1 MSLKI
6 ATPKNGGG
14 AKNSAAYKKGHL
26 VAPLRNYGCPENA
39 SAAYSLVLP
48 SAAYQVGGRV
58 CA

>member
-1 MSLKI
+1 M
-6 ATPKNGGG
+6 GGG

-26 VAPLRNYGCPENA
+26 VAPLRNYECPENA

-58 CA
+58 SKLTL